1 MSDGPVFPPDAH
13 NPSRAT
19 EDFPGD
25 QGGSLAL
32 PDAAFWTRHG
42 GGDSVRFAVAGG
54 VGHVVLDRPHALN
67 AITADLVDDL
77 MAQLLDW
84 RDDDTV
90 GAVSLRGAGTRAFS
104 AGADVRAV
112 RDLVLAGDPVA
123 AGDFWARE
131 YALIGLVGSY
141 PKPVSVLMDG
151 VIMGGGLGLAAVAQD
166 RRITPDARLAMPETK
181 IGFFTDAGSSRL
193 FARAPGELGTY
204 LALTGATFWAADAL
218 ALGFADRL
226 VWSIEADTP
235 AQPTATAA
243 VPPPAAPAADVSA
256 PLLAEREWIDECFA
270 GDDPHEIMERLRRH
284 TAPAARACAAT
295 IGTRSPQAVCA
306 SLARVRAAATE
317 PDLACTL
324 AADTM
329 LARELTVSADFV
341 EGVRA
346 LLIDKDTMPRWT
358 SPPL

>member
-1 MSDGPVFPPDAH
+1 M
-13 NPSRAT
+13 
-19 EDFPGD
+19 
-25 QGGSLAL
+25 
-32 PDAAFWTRHG
+32 
-42 GGDSVRFAVAGG
+42 RFAIAEG

-77 MAQLLDW
+77 MAQLRDW

-226 VWSIEADTP
+226 VWSLEADTP
-235 AQPTATAA
+235 TQPTATAA
-243 VPPPAAPAADVSA
+243 VPPPAAPAETSAAGASGLTSVSPA
-256 PLLAEREWIDECFA
+256 TTPTRSWNDCDGIRPR
-270 GDDPHEIMERLRRH
+270 PH
-284 TAPAARACAAT
+284 ARAQPP
-295 IGTRSPQAVCA
+295 SPLAHRRPYARA
-306 SLARVRAAATE
+306 S
-317 PDLACTL
+317 PACVPPLPSPTWP
-324 AADTM
+324 A
-329 LARELTVSADFV
+329 
-341 EGVRA
+341 
-346 LLIDKDTMPRWT
+346 P
-358 SPPL
+358 SPPTRCSPVN

>member
-1 MSDGPVFPPDAH
+1 MSDGPAFSPDAT
-13 NPSRAT
+13 NPLSAT
-19 EDFPGD
+19 QDFPGAH
-25 QGGSLAL
+25 GVFLAS
-32 PDAAFWTRHG
+32 PDGAFWTRPG
-42 GGDSVRFAVAGG
+42 GGDSVRFARAGG
-54 VGHVVLDRPHALN
+54 VGHVLLDRPHALN

-84 RDDDTV
+84 REDDTV
-90 GAVSLRGAGTRAFS
+90 EAVSLRGAGTRAFS

-123 AGDFWARE
+123 AGNFWARE
-131 YALIGLVGSY
+131 YGLIGLVGSY

-151 VIMGGGLGLAAVAQD
+151 VVMGGGLGLAAVAQD
-166 RRITPDARLAMPETK
+166 RQVTQNARLAMPETK

-193 FARAPGELGTY
+193 FAQAPGELGTY
-204 LALTGATFWAADAL
+204 LALTGATFGPADAL

-226 VWSIEADTP
+226 VPDVEADTP
-235 AQPTATAA
+235 AHPPAQAA
-243 VPPPAAPAADVSA
+243 VPPAASPAAAVSA
-256 PLLAEREWIDECFA
+256 PLLAEREWVDECFA
-270 GDDPHEIMERLRRH
+270 GDDAREIMERLRRH

-295 IGTRSPQAVCA
+295 IATRSPQAVCA

-317 PDLACTL
+317 PDLATTL
-324 AADTM
+324 AADTT
-329 LARELTVSADFV
+329 LARELTASADFI

-346 LLIDKDTMPRWT
+346 VLVDKDDTPRWT